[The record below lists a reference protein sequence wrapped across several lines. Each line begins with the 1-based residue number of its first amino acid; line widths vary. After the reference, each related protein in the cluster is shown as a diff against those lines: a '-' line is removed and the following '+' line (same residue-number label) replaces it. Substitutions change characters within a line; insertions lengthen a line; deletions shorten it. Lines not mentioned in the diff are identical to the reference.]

1 MAEDRDELAL
11 VTAYR
16 KVVLAYEETN
26 AEIDA
31 LIMAA
36 AGGWDNMSETDRVL
50 YRQLARQRD
59 DLHNEM
65 RVMEQQLLEGDED

>member
-16 KVVLAYEETN
+16 KVVLEYEETN

-36 AGGWDNMSETDRVL
+36 SGGWDNMSEADRVL
-50 YRQLARQRD
+50 YRQLARRRD

-65 RVMEQQLLEGDED
+65 RVMEQQLLEGED

>member
-16 KVVLAYEETN
+16 KLVLAYEETN

-36 AGGWDNMSETDRVL
+36 AGGWDNMSEADRTL

-65 RVMEQQLLEGDED
+65 RVLEQQLLEGED

>member
-36 AGGWDNMSETDRVL
+36 AGGWDNMSEADRVL